1 MKQLRTFA
9 LAAALALAAGCS
21 GVSDEE
27 WCAENYYYVNQ
38 LLMEV
43 CVASYSKRE
52 WCARCARCALCCDRY
67 HPEIRNPADCHWVDR

>member
-27 WCAENYYYVNQ
+27 WCAKLDYPVSQFLVE
-38 LLMEV
+38 E
-43 CVASYSKRE
+43 CVYLPSKSAECERCIRCGYCCYGYPPHITNPKDCEGVE
-52 WCARCARCALCCDRY
+52 W
-67 HPEIRNPADCHWVDR
+67 